1 MEGII
6 KKQKDTYLVTVMDA
20 VAVGDGTSKMLPAFL
35 EENYQKQTEVAL
47 GAEAYDAESTE
58 AMSGKAIT
66 TFLEENYQKQTEVA
80 LGAEE
85 YNEEST
91 EAMSGKALASA
102 ISTAFTQYNSG
113 TAGQLP
119 ISNGDGT
126 VTWTTIENAEEV
138 GF

>member
-6 KKQKDTYLVTVMDA
+6 KKQKDIYLVTVMDA

-35 EENYQKQTEVAL
+35 EETYQKQDEVAL
-47 GAEAYDAESTE
+47 GAE
-58 AMSGKAIT
+58 
-66 TFLEENYQKQTEVA
+66 V
-80 LGAEE
+80 
-85 YNEEST
+85 YNKEST

-113 TAGQLP
+113 TVGQIP